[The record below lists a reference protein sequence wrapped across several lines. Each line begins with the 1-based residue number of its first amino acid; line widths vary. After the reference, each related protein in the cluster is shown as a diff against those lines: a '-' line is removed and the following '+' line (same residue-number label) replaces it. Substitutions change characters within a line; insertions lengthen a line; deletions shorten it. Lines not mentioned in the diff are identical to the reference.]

1 MMPAVE
7 PGAGYRGQDFVT
19 ISGGTGWLINPNSPN
34 PKEAWE
40 FLSYMSGRDM
50 VRAFQLIQPRISFRD
65 DVDVAGDP
73 VMTAMADA
81 LLPLST
87 VRPML
92 PEYPLISTE
101 VQLMTERVVSGEMTP
116 EEAMDAFAE
125 AVTELAGEENVKVLE

>member
-1 MMPAVE
+1 
-7 PGAGYRGQDFVT
+7 
-19 ISGGTGWLINPNSPN
+19 
-34 PKEAWE
+34 
-40 FLSYMSGRDM
+40 
-50 VRAFQLIQPRISFRD
+50 
-65 DVDVAGDP
+65 
-73 VMTAMADA
+73 MTAMADA